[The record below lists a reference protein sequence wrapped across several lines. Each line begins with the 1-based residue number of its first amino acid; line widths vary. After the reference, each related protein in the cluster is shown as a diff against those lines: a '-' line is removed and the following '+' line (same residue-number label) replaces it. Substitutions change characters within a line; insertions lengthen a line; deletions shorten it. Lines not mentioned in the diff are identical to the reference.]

1 MGKGKKKKNKRTKK
15 GAIDSD
21 FIPFDLDKSPV

>member
-1 MGKGKKKKNKRTKK
+1 MPHHKK

-21 FIPFDLDKSPV
+21 AGVQGLPC